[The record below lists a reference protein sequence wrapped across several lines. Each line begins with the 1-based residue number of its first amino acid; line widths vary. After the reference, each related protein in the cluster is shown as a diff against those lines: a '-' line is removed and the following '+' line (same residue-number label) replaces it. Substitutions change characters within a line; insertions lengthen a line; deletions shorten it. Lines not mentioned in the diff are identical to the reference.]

1 MMRRTLIL
9 SMVTLPVLPLVGC
22 AKTNR
27 EQEPWDRSYF
37 KQERQR
43 SQETTETLHDR
54 LQYSQVDR

>member
-1 MMRRTLIL
+1 MIV
-9 SMVTLPVLPLVGC
+9 SMAILPVLPLAGC
-22 AKTNR
+22 GNKTNR

-43 SQETTETLHDR
+43 SEQTTETLRHR